1 MHVHIKLHNT
11 HTHTHTYHNWGTY
24 YYYYYY
30 YVVVKYMEWRD
41 KDVVGKNALRERWV
55 GWSGGRDWGLGIGDG
70 DDGKGKGLARPD
82 RRTEPV
88 VLV

>member
-1 MHVHIKLHNT
+1 
-11 HTHTHTYHNWGTY
+11 
-24 YYYYYY
+24 
-30 YVVVKYMEWRD
+30 MEWRD